1 MTFEQTWRW
10 FGPNDPIT
18 LQEILQTG
26 ATGIVTALHE
36 IPNGE
41 VWSKEAILARK
52 RMVESAGLKWS
63 VVESLPVTEEI
74 KLATPLAANHINNYC
89 QSLVNLASCGI
100 RTVTYNFM
108 PVLDWTRTDLAFRM
122 PDGSA
127 GLRFDMV
134 QLALFDIYLLQ
145 RKSAVDDYPE
155 DICQRA
161 LELFQSS
168 GEDSFNELVN
178 NIIAGL
184 PGSEEHFT
192 LDRFRQYLERYDGV
206 SHADLKRNLK
216 VFLSKVVPVA
226 QEHDINLA
234 IHPDDPPFDLFGL
247 PRIVSAKADLEWV
260 LNAADVPNNG
270 LCFCTG
276 SLGVRADNSVEYM
289 AGEFASRIHFLHLRN
304 IIREE
309 DGSFFES
316 DHLAGDVDMYGVLK
330 TIINSSG
337 TKRRLPYRP
346 DHGHVM
352 LDDFHKKTNPG
363 YSAIGRMRGLAEL
376 RGLIHAIQ
384 LQS

>member
-134 QLALFDIYLLQ
+134 QLALFDIYLL
-145 RKSAVDDYPE
+145 RRTGASNDYPAE
-155 DICQRA
+155 VSEHARVLYESNDHA
-161 LELFQSS
+161 GF
-168 GEDSFNELVN
+168 DDLVRTV
-178 NIIAGL
+178 IAGL
-184 PGSEEHFT
+184 PGSEECFT
-192 LDRFRQYLERYDGV
+192 LDAFRDHLSKYEGV
-206 SHADLKRNLK
+206 SHDDLRGNMKAFLK
-216 VFLSKVVPVA
+216 EVIPVA
-226 QEHDINLA
+226 EEHGIALA
-234 IHPDDPPFDLFGL
+234 LHPDDPPRDILGL
-247 PRIVSAKADLEWV
+247 PRIVSTEADLEWI
-260 LNAADVPNNG
+260 LNTVDSKSNG

-276 SLGVRADNSVEYM
+276 SLAANPGNNIIRM
-289 AGEFASRIHFLHLRN
+289 AERLANRIHFLHLRN
-304 IIREE
+304 ITLEK
-309 DGSFFES
+309 DGSFCEA

-330 TIINSSG
+330 TIINSAGS
-337 TKRRLPYRP
+337 KQQLPYRP

-376 RGLIHAIQ
+376 RGLIHALERQI
-384 LQS
+384 